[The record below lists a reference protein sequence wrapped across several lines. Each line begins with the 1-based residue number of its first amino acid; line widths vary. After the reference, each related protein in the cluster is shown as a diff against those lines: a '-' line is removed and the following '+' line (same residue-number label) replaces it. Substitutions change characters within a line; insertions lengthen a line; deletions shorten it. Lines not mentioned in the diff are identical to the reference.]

1 MANGAGRI
9 LHALENLWTRVR
21 GENENRPGETEQ
33 ALSEKLTA
41 QNCPPESWSKVQAVL
56 WIGNKKDWLGKLKAI
71 LTFNQYCPG
80 CGGVLPS
87 LIAKLHSILNGTGS
101 WHHSVRYEAQRLWDD
116 RQLRGDLGCKCL
128 DYQLGMIPIPEEILE
143 VKERWETIIFG
154 SDGKIPEKSPFVP
167 LLWNGKTNLP
177 FAAFDAVPRP
187 YGGGFA
193 SVGHVGLSLLC
204 PEAPHLF
211 NAKGIGS
218 NHFGWVL
225 HVSHNQEDR
234 LRLVPA
240 QDPGSKQDFGERCG
254 APPPAGPDGQTT
266 ACANRLGGVPDGA
279 CSARCLVRK
288 LIPSL
293 PDGAGEG
300 QQTPADA
307 AADPP
312 ASAA

>member
-1 MANGAGRI
+1 MENGAGRI
-9 LHALENLWTRVR
+9 VYALENLWTRVR

-33 ALSEKLTA
+33 AVSEKLTA
-41 QNCPPESWSKVQAVL
+41 QNCPSESWTKVQAVL
-56 WIGNKKDWLGKLKAI
+56 WIGEKKDWLGNLKTI

-80 CGGVLPS
+80 CGGVLPR
-87 LIAKLHSILNGTGS
+87 LIAKLHSILKGTGP
-101 WHHSVRYEAQRLWDD
+101 WHPSLRDEAQRLWDD

-128 DYQLGMIPIPEEILE
+128 DDHLGMIPIPGEIPK
-143 VKERWETIIFG
+143 VQERWETIIFG
-154 SDGKIPEKSPFVP
+154 FDGEKSPFVP
-167 LLWNGKTNLP
+167 LLLNGKTILP

-187 YGGGFA
+187 DGGGFA
-193 SVGHVGLSLLC
+193 SVGHVGLSLFC
-204 PEAPHLF
+204 PRAPHLF
-211 NAKGIGS
+211 KAKGIGS
-218 NHFGWVL
+218 NHFGWVP

-240 QDPGSKQDFGERCG
+240 QDPGSKQGFGERCG
-254 APPPAGPDGQTT
+254 APLPAGPDGQTT
-266 ACANRLGGVPDGA
+266 ACANRLGGVPGGA

-288 LIPSL
+288 LIPSH

>member
-9 LHALENLWTRVR
+9 VYALENLWTRVR
-21 GENENRPGETEQ
+21 GENENRPRETEQ
-33 ALSEKLTA
+33 AVFGKLTA
-41 QNCPPESWSKVQAVL
+41 QNCPESWNKVQAVL
-56 WIGNKKDWLGKLKAI
+56 WIGNKKDWLGNRKTI

-80 CGGVLPS
+80 CGGVLPL
-87 LIAKLHSILNGTGS
+87 LIAKLHSILKGTGS

-128 DYQLGMIPIPEEILE
+128 DNQLRMKPIPDEIPE
-143 VKERWETIIFG
+143 VQERWETIIFG
-154 SDGKIPEKSPFVP
+154 FDGEKSPFVP
-167 LLWNGKTNLP
+167 LLLNGKTILP

-187 YGGGFA
+187 DGGGFA
-193 SVGHVGLSLLC
+193 SVGHVGLSLFC
-204 PEAPHLF
+204 PRAPHLF
-211 NAKGIGS
+211 KAKGIGS
-218 NHFGWVL
+218 NHFGWVP

-240 QDPGSKQDFGERCG
+240 QDPGSKQGFGERCG
-254 APPPAGPDGQTT
+254 APLPAGPDGQTT
-266 ACANRLGGVPDGA
+266 ACANRLGGVPGGA

-288 LIPSL
+288 LIPFL

-300 QQTPADA
+300 QQPPADA

>member
-9 LHALENLWTRVR
+9 VHALENLWTRVR
-21 GENENRPGETEQ
+21 GENENRPRETEQ
-33 ALSEKLTA
+33 AVFGKLTA

-56 WIGNKKDWLGKLKAI
+56 WIGNKKDWLGNRKTI

-80 CGGVLPS
+80 CGGVLPL
-87 LIAKLHSILNGTGS
+87 LIAKLHSILKGTGS
-101 WHHSVRYEAQRLWDD
+101 WHHSVRYQAQRLWDD

-128 DYQLGMIPIPEEILE
+128 DNQLRMKPIPDEIPE
-143 VKERWETIIFG
+143 VQERWETIIFG
-154 SDGKIPEKSPFVP
+154 FDGEKSPFVP

-177 FAAFDAVPRP
+177 FAAFDAVLRP
-187 YGGGFA
+187 DGGGFA
-193 SVGHVGLSLLC
+193 SVGHVGLSLHDTR
-204 PEAPHLF
+204 ASHLF
-211 NAKGIGS
+211 NAEGIGS
-218 NHFGWVL
+218 NDFGWVP
-225 HVSHNQEDR
+225 HVSHNQENK

-254 APPPAGPDGQTT
+254 APLPAGPDGQTT